1 MQRNFING
9 NENSSITKRKALA
22 TRNVK
27 FTVLRSMKQENSGSG
42 RKYFVFFSDN
52 ALADYI
58 YWNVF
63 TVTPT
68 TLKI

>member
-9 NENSSITKRKALA
+9 RENSSITKRKSLT

-27 FTVLRSMKQENSGSG
+27 FVVLRSMKQETSGSG
-42 RKYFVFFSDN
+42 TKYFVFLSDN
-52 ALADYI
+52 ALVDYI

-63 TVTPT
+63 TVTPA